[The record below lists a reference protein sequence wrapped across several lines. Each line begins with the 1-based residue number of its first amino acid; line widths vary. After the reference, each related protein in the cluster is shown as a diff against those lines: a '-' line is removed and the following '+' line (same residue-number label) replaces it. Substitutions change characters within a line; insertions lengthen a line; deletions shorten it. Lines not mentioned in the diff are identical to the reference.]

1 MSTKELSTL
10 DIEPRGKAKSAVIW
24 MHGLGADAH
33 DFEPIVPHLQIP
45 SELGLR
51 FVFPNAP
58 VRPVTVNGGLQMRAW
73 YDILSLDIPRVEDA
87 AGVSASDNLIRNVI
101 AREKE
106 RGISTG
112 RIILAGFSQGGA
124 MALHTGLRYPEK
136 LAGLL
141 ALSCYI
147 PLATTLAEERHPLNQ
162 DIAIFMAH
170 GIQDPVIPVHY
181 GRAAANQL
189 TSLGYQPERYEY
201 DIGHEVNWDEIQN
214 ISNWLKHVLA

>member
-1 MSTKELSTL
+1 MSTKKTSTL
-10 DIEPRGKAKSAVIW
+10 DIEPQGKAKSAIIW

-33 DFEPIVPHLQIP
+33 DFEPIVPHLHIP

-58 VRPVTVNGGLQMRAW
+58 IRPVTVNGSLQMRAW

-87 AGVSASDNLIRNVI
+87 AGVNESDNLIRNLI
-101 AREKE
+101 SREKE
-106 RGISTG
+106 RGIPAEC
-112 RIILAGFSQGGA
+112 ILLAGFSQGGA

-162 DIAIFMAH
+162 DISIFMAH
-170 GIQDPVIPVHY
+170 GMQDPVIPVHY
-181 GRAAANQL
+181 GRAAAKQL
-189 TSLGYQPERYEY
+189 TSLGYKLERHEY
-201 DIGHEVNWDEIQN
+201 GIGHEVNWDEIQDVG
-214 ISNWLKHVLA
+214 NWLKNVLA